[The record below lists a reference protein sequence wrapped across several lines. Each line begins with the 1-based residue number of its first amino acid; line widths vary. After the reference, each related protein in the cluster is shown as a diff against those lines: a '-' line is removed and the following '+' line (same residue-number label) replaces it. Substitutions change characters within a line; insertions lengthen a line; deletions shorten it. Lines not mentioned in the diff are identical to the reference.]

1 MKRLKLAEETPTP
14 KVTKANY
21 ILTKARNDLK
31 AFIQMEAS
39 LLYKLIFGEGPD
51 FEEEGWWTIFTGDLC
66 DDLYINVEVD
76 NSYLDVEERT
86 YERREMSE
94 IIVLLDGTVMVRDED
109 GNEWDDTDIT
119 ISELATIADLLELT
133 YNNKVKE

>member
-1 MKRLKLAEETPTP
+1 MPAP

-39 LLYKLIFGEGPD
+39 LLYKLIYGKDPD
-51 FEEEGWWTIFTGDLC
+51 FEEGGGWAIFTSVLC

-94 IIVLLDGTVMVRDED
+94 IIVLLDGTVMVRDDD

-133 YNNKVKE
+133 YSNKVKE